1 MSVGWEREGACL
13 IGRRLGERK
22 REKERERERG
32 REGERERERERERDR
47 RREMYSD
54 DLKNELCGLAA
65 AKSLSSEKGTT

>member
-1 MSVGWEREGACL
+1 MEGDL
-13 IGRRLGERK
+13 
-22 REKERERERG
+22 ERERERKRERERGGG
-32 REGERERERERERDR
+32 RERERERERERDR